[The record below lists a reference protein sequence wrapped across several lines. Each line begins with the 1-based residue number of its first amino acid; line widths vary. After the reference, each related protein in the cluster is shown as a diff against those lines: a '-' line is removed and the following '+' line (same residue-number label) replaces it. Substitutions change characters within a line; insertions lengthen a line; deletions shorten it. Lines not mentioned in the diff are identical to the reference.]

1 MRTIG
6 VLGGMGPEATIAL
19 MTRVVAA
26 VEAHDDAD
34 HIPLLVDQNTQ
45 VPSRIKALI
54 EGTGESPAPVLG
66 DMAAR
71 LEGAGADALVMAC
84 NTAHHYADA
93 IQARV
98 SVPFLSMVELAAR
111 AAAAQASGPVGVLAS
126 PAVAQ
131 VGMYDRALEK
141 LNTEARHPDGP
152 AALAVIRTVKAE
164 GPTDAAADALAVVA
178 TDLAAAGAS
187 TQIVACTEYSLL
199 LDRID
204 LPGVTLIDAMDVLV
218 AEIVAFATGEGP
230 SGL

>member
-19 MTRVVAA
+19 MARVVAA
-26 VEAHDDAD
+26 VEARDDAD

-54 EGTGESPAPVLG
+54 EGTGESPGPVLG

-71 LEGAGADALVMAC
+71 LEAAGAEALVMAC

-93 IQARV
+93 ITSRV
-98 SVPFLSMVELAAR
+98 SIPFLNIVDLSVKHAAVHSER
-111 AAAAQASGPVGVLAS
+111 AIGVLAS

-131 VGMYDRALEK
+131 VGLYDGAIQAAGRDVLHPEGDAALSVIKTVKADGPTADAARALEDV
-141 LNTEARHPDGP
+141 AQG
-152 AALAVIRTVKAE
+152 LAVK
-164 GPTDAAADALAVVA
+164 
-178 TDLAAAGAS
+178 GAR

-199 LDRID
+199 LDQMD
-204 LPGVTLIDAMDVLV
+204 MPGVTLIDAMDVLV
-218 AEIVAFATGEGP
+218 AAMVAFAR
-230 SGL
+230 S